1 MVSEPSTIRTLLSLS
16 PLQLTFSFPL
26 LNGLYCCCRRLL
38 PHHRWCSPAGQPSTS
53 CCRWCPSSTTIA
65 FTCRTRQWRLLASF
79 CRSSTYYENTNS
91 SYRCSIKHPPSCF
104 IETYEHKL
112 SLLVNADKALSPLS
126 RCFSLYWRLSVVSFI
141 SCFWQFC
148 WFFLYNQPFFFRWKQ
163 YDQLILSVLLSS
175 LSVNVLHLVVDC
187 HTSQYCVCC
196 TLEKALA
203 SPSNSRIMQLHGSF
217 QNLQQGDSLVSM
229 HAASQIVI
237 WRIGYCWSPHVPWR
251 LQFIYV
257 LWP

>member
-1 MVSEPSTIRTLLSLS
+1 MRTQTPVIVALSNTHQVVSLKLMNINYLYWWMQIKPYLLCQGVFHFIDDSVSCHSSHVFDSSAGSSSTI
-16 PLQLTFSFPL
+16 
-26 LNGLYCCCRRLL
+26 N
-38 PHHRWCSPAGQPSTS
+38 
-53 CCRWCPSSTTIA
+53 
-65 FTCRTRQWRLLASF
+65 
-79 CRSSTYYENTNS
+79 
-91 SYRCSIKHPPSCF
+91 
-104 IETYEHKL
+104 
-112 SLLVNADKALSPLS
+112 
-126 RCFSLYWRLSVVSFI
+126 
-141 SCFWQFC
+141 
-148 WFFLYNQPFFFRWKQ
+148 PFFFRWKQ

-217 QNLQQGDSLVSM
+217 QNLRQGDSLVSM